1 MRNTHMG
8 TSHAR
13 PDGCQ
18 HLLQRHCVWAWRRWL
33 AGGEPREVLLR
44 GREHGLQHCRGK
56 RRERSRC
63 SVAHRF
69 WMPGMRA
76 TRSKTVH
83 VYCAMIA
90 DSAARPA
97 ARATTRSVSRL
108 SRRSPGPGQF
118 IHMSGGKLQPVDESC
133 LQSHRPPF
141 AAALL
146 AALAAAAPWQ
156 VAPFLL
162 GDYAASVP
170 SVTECDRVPW
180 RRAAASRTARTS
192 ASLAC

>member
-1 MRNTHMG
+1 MG

-118 IHMSGGKLQPVDESC
+118 IHMSGGNSN
-133 LQSHRPPF
+133 QSTKAVSSLTGRRSRQHFLPLLLLLRLGRLLPFSSGTTPRP
-141 AAALL
+141 
-146 AALAAAAPWQ
+146 
-156 VAPFLL
+156 
-162 GDYAASVP
+162 Y
-170 SVTECDRVPW
+170 
-180 RRAAASRTARTS
+180 RA
-192 ASLAC
+192 